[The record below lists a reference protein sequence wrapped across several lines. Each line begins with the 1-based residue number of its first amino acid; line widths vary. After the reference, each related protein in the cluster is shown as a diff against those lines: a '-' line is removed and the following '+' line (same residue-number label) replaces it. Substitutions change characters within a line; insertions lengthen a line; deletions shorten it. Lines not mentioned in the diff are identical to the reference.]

1 MHNGKEE
8 FRNLESFCLV
18 CKKITKTKVTEK
30 TEDITVGRY
39 TFPVKL
45 QYCTCE
51 KCNNLVEHQYVDQIN
66 AKITSEEYRKA
77 SGIISNE
84 KIHRIL
90 ETLDITTGE
99 LSEMCGFPVNRILP
113 FLYGN
118 INPTKA
124 DSDILEKIY
133 EDNKIDEKYNEI
145 IFV

>member
-1 MHNGKEE
+1 MHNDKEE
-8 FRNLESFCLV
+8 FRNLESFCNS
-18 CKKITKTKVTEK
+18 CKKITKTKVTEN

-45 QYCTCE
+45 YYCSCE
-51 KCNNLVEHQYVDQIN
+51 KCNNPVEHDFIDQIN
-66 AKITSEEYRKA
+66 AKQSSEKYREA

-90 ETLDITTGE
+90 ETMDITTGE
-99 LSEMCGFPVNRILP
+99 LSEMCGFPVNRIMA

-118 INPTKA
+118 INPTKV

-133 EDNKIDEKYNEI
+133 NDNNIGKEYDGID
-145 IFV
+145 FV